1 MRMIPMKELS
11 KDTMIE
17 RELEREKEDF
27 LKSVDVK
34 VLDNTNNTSLFNAII
49 DSRRGIVIK

>member
-1 MRMIPMKELS
+1 MKELS
-11 KDTMIE
+11 NDIMTDIAIAKGLYQE
-17 RELEREKEDF
+17 REEF

-34 VLDNTNNTSLFNAII
+34 ILDSTDGSSRFNAII